1 VGWHEHDP
9 LTLVHNSLACIRAVQ
24 QRLRQKG
31 VTQQL
36 QALGITNQRE
46 TTIAWNRHSGVP
58 YYNAIV
64 WDDTR
69 TSTLAQTVSAGDI
82 NRLRAQTGLPLASY
96 FAGTKVKW
104 LLDNVPALSQ
114 DLADPAKAH
123 QVCFGTVDS
132 WLVFQ
137 LTGVPST
144 HQGALYCQGEHVT
157 DVTNASR
164 WLFMDLRT
172 QVWDQD
178 LVDTVCHPR
187 HLPVTAL
194 PTICP
199 SSHIFGSCSHGHWKK
214 TLPLLH
220 NLPIAAV
227 LGDQQA
233 ALFGQTAFLS
243 GQAKNTYGT
252 GMFLM

>member
-1 VGWHEHDP
+1 MSNNLVFFADRVCHSFLLLRT
-9 LTLVHNSLACIRAVQ
+9 LTDLPCFLPVHLPAKRSYC
-24 QRLRQKG
+24 
-31 VTQQL
+31 
-36 QALGITNQRE
+36 
-46 TTIAWNRHSGVP
+46 
-58 YYNAIV
+58 NAIV

-69 TSTLAQTVSAGDI
+69 TAGLAHEIANGDI

-104 LLDNVPALSQ
+104 LLDNVPTLRQ
-114 DLADPAKAH
+114 DLADPAKAL

-137 LTGVPST
+137 LTGKPST
-144 HQGALYCQGEHVT
+144 HSGALYCQGEHAT

-164 WLFMDLRT
+164 WLFLDLYT
-172 QVWDQD
+172 QNWDQA
-178 LVDTVCHPR
+178 LVDTVCHPH
-187 HLPVTAL
+187 HLPVAAL
-194 PTICP
+194 PTVCP
-199 SSHIFGSCSHGHWKK
+199 SSHIFGSCSPH
-214 TLPLLH
+214 LQIPLLQ

-233 ALFGQTAFLS
+233 ALFGQTAFRP